1 MSRMALLPFR
11 SKKSLAYCVLS
22 LPLVVGCTFTTG
34 PAQPATQTPA
44 AVPPPPPPAATPAQP
59 QTNNDDNWEGEDEA
73 TRRPRAHDN
82 IDRRRA
88 RPQIGNGG
96 AAEPTPARPTPTPT
110 PATTA
115 ATGAHRT
122 VGLEP
127 TGETR
132 TSEAIAKVVRDNR
145 QPFRDCY
152 ERSAAKDPNLQGTLT
167 LHFVLDPEGRVKL
180 AELNEPRSTI
190 KDANVVNCAIG
201 VLKTLHFPP
210 SSRGMESVANYPF
223 DFKR

>member
-1 MSRMALLPFR
+1 MALLPFR

-22 LPLVVGCTFTTG
+22 LPLVVGCTFTSG

-82 IDRRRA
+82 VDRRRA
-88 RPQIGNGG
+88 RPQIGNGS
-96 AAEPTPARPTPTPT
+96 AAEPTPAHPTPT
-110 PATTA
+110 PATTP

-190 KDANVVNCAIG
+190 KDSNVVNCAIG

>member
-1 MSRMALLPFR
+1 MALLPFR

-22 LPLVVGCTFTTG
+22 LPLVVGCTFTSG
-34 PAQPATQTPA
+34 PAQPATQAPA

-59 QTNNDDNWEGEDEA
+59 QANNDDNWEGEDEA

-96 AAEPTPARPTPTPT
+96 AAEPTPAHPAPT
-110 PATTA
+110 PATTP

-167 LHFVLDPEGRVKL
+167 LHFILDPEGRVKL

-190 KDANVVNCAIG
+190 KDSNVVNCAIG